1 MTLRKS
7 ATRAKSRWT
16 LLVTAVAIFSL
27 ALVSGALAVH
37 NEDVFQLDGNAIVD
51 AAGGAEPENPVS
63 NQDGD
68 HDWDEVYADHLDG
81 TTTSGATA
89 IAFFDDEFG
98 QGDDILVGGGT
109 KDINDIGPSWL
120 WKQTA
125 VTSVQDKADIEH
137 AYAAQY
143 TSGEDELLYFG
154 ADRFS
159 NSGDTVMGFWFFK
172 SEIATVGP
180 DASGN
185 GTFTGNHTARVVDP
199 ETDDVISRGDV
210 LVVADFRS
218 GGKAPSIQVYEWVT
232 SGGSASTHLDQ
243 IGGSE
248 DPAGCTE
255 SPPEKPNGAPIPPVA
270 DGDPFCATANQFE
283 VQSPWP
289 FTPKDN
295 SGGMAGDGGPDT
307 LFGVAEFM
315 EGGINLTSLGLADQ
329 CFSTFMAE
337 TRASHSVTS
346 TLSDFALGG
355 FGSCETTLTT
365 TANFVAGTSIGT
377 GVVSSG
383 TDSAN
388 LTITGVATWGGT
400 LDFYLCGPIATGVC
414 DDGGVQVSS
423 LSVSQ
428 ATAQPIASG
437 TANLTSAGRY
447 CWFVEFTPNT
457 ETAAAGV
464 EGESHDG
471 SGGTTNAEC
480 FVVAK
485 VTPTLNTEAVIEDPE
500 NPGSYIAVPAGYKTP
515 FGSAVYDRATLS
527 GAATEPGSG
536 GANTTYPTINPSVAG
551 VYQGTIGFTLKGP
564 DGGTPACS
572 TTDAGPY
579 TGETQTFPIN
589 VAVTGNA
596 VHGPV
601 SFTPDSPGDYH
612 WVASYTNTGSA
623 NNTSP
628 VTHNAD
634 CSDTDENV
642 TVEQIPTVT
651 TTRQFAFPQDKVKID
666 TNPSG
671 LTLDGSVTFKLYGP
685 TNGGDPKTAAENCA
699 LNGDTLGSGGLVY
712 KEGPINISG
721 AGPQYATTDN
731 TTFRITDS
739 GVTYVWRVTYT
750 SSDPAHANSLSD
762 CVESTTVTYA
772 GDDSSISIP

>member
-1 MTLRKS
+1 MTLRRS

-27 ALVSGALAVH
+27 ALVTGALAVH
-37 NEDVFQLDGNAIVD
+37 DEGVFQLDGNAIVD
-51 AAGGAEPENPVS
+51 TSGDTEPQNPVS
-63 NQDGD
+63 DQDGD

-255 SPPEKPNGAPIPPVA
+255 SPPEKPNGEPIPPVG

-289 FTPKDN
+289 FTPKAN

-355 FGSCETTLTT
+355 FGACESGITT
-365 TANFVAGTSIGT
+365 TPQAAGENIPAGGASIGT
-377 GVVSSG
+377 DARVPVTDLAEIEVTGTSG
-383 TDSAN
+383 DFD
-388 LTITGVATWGGT
+388 GT
-400 LDFYLCGPIATGVC
+400 VTFYLCGPLALDSTSNC
-414 DDGGVQVSS
+414 ETGGVQIGDPIDVVGTGGSAS
-423 LSVSQ
+423 LESDE
-428 ATAQPIASG
+428 AT
-437 TANLTSAGRY
+437 LTSAGRY
-447 CWFVEFTPNT
+447 CWRAEYSGDEEVGVPPSSDPSDDENVSECFKVNPVQPMLDTTAGADVTLTNPITDTADLTGTAKQPGDDGIGPGGTINATAESQEDADGTITWTVFGPDSCVASGLTVTGSPATVSGDDTYGPVSATPTAIGTYYFAASYSGDSPNT
-457 ETAAAGV
+457 LDVSHNGDCSDSDQEVTVTGTASLTTAQDWLPNDTATLTGDTNLTGDLTF
-464 EGESHDG
+464 ELYNDG
-471 SGGTTNAEC
+471 SCG
-480 FVVAK
+480 
-485 VTPTLNTEAVIEDPE
+485 D
-500 NPGSYIAVPAGYKTP
+500 
-515 FGSAVYDRATLS
+515 
-527 GAATEPGSG
+527 
-536 GANTTYPTINPSVAG
+536 
-551 VYQGTIGFTLKGP
+551 
-564 DGGTPACS
+564 DGGTVQYDETIEVNDAASGDDFS
-572 TTDAGPY
+572 TSNGSDPLD
-579 TGETQTFPIN
+579 TFL
-589 VAVTGNA
+589 VTE
-596 VHGPV
+596 
-601 SFTPDSPGDYH
+601 
-612 WVASYTNTGSA
+612 A
-623 NNTSP
+623 N
-628 VTHNAD
+628 
-634 CSDTDENV
+634 
-642 TVEQIPTVT
+642 
-651 TTRQFAFPQDKVKID
+651 
-666 TNPSG
+666 
-671 LTLDGSVTFKLYGP
+671 DGSYSWL
-685 TNGGDPKTAAENCA
+685 
-699 LNGDTLGSGGLVY
+699 
-712 KEGPINISG
+712 
-721 AGPQYATTDN
+721 
-731 TTFRITDS
+731 
-739 GVTYVWRVTYT
+739 VTYVDDVLD
-750 SSDPAHANSLSD
+750 SPDPS
-762 CVESTTVTYA
+762 CVEVTSITI
-772 GDDSSISIP
+772 DDDNTD